1 MHGSKNASGASKEKK
16 GAEATEKRTV
26 ITSKSESP
34 KSQTSGVSSV
44 NKAQTSVAS
53 KTSTMK
59 PAEAKA
65 SSSQQQTRGVDS
77 QKRKRNRKKA
87 TPKPKAE
94 PEKVLQDKKADESQ
108 PVAPVEGKQRDPGGA
123 KCSSKDSLGK
133 EPKQPSLGKEAA
145 AQNAK
150 STQLATTEEGKANT
164 DNKPLASK
172 VAVGTAGTVTAAA
185 LTATTAETKED
196 KRATPA
202 PVTADSKPAEKSDL
216 DTALDDLIN
225 TLGSPE
231 ENEPPAPTYT
241 GPEVSDPMLSL
252 NIEELGKREST
263 IPPEYRK
270 LLESKG
276 DGKITSP
283 SVAVGE
289 SQPTMTDD
297 DLADA
302 LSSDF
307 TCTIVPSAGE
317 KEVRPKEPAAKDE
330 LLQAHSTTSV
340 SSSAPPKEK
349 KPKLEE
355 VTISDSA
362 LDALVD
368 TLGMPEPEPEEDTSS
383 IVEVEEPK
391 AVERKEKK
399 PGERDDTIPPEYR
412 LKPTLDK
419 DGKPLLPTPEEKP
432 KPITE
437 TELIDEFSKDFVC
450 PASSTEKSKPAEL
463 ADKSKKPVADEPSKT
478 PKEKVAASPIALPVQ
493 PLAPSKVSPKPESTK
508 PQNTS
513 AEEAVSASTVPSVK
527 SSAPTVTSPSTQ
539 ATNEAL
545 EALSGSLG
553 KNEPAPEEKKPAV
566 DKVKEKSKKEKHEK
580 LGEKEETIPPDYRL
594 TEVKDKDGKPL
605 LPKPEEKPQPLSE
618 SELLDALSEGFSCSA
633 PASTTETPLKSTGP
647 SKPAVPAEE
656 VISAAAA
663 SAVHS
668 SVPKEA
674 VLPGRKDLDDAAD
687 LLADTLGQREPDPDE
702 NKPFLDKVKEKA
714 KAEHLDKLG
723 ERDDTIPP
731 EYRHLLDSDE
741 KGKPIKPKDK
751 DGEKPKEQTKPD
763 SDSAAIDAL
772 SGDFDHCVKPVSQ
785 PPSTKEEKS
794 KGAASSKPR
803 KEEKKS
809 KTPKKVRLF
818 SITILP
824 SVICS
829 TFASCMSW
837 RISEAS
843 SVQFLSLFCYPLLL
857 VRKPDFLNLISL
869 LSPITR
875 IEIMNLLLYS
885 G

>member
-1 MHGSKNASGASKEKK
+1 MSQPTKGKKQPPAGSKEHGSKNASGTSKEKK
-16 GAEATEKRTV
+16 GAEAAEKRTV
-26 ITSKSESP
+26 NTSKVESS
-34 KSQTSGVSSV
+34 KSQSSGVSSV

-53 KTSTMK
+53 KAPTMK

-65 SSSQQQTRGVDS
+65 T
-77 QKRKRNRKKA
+77 QK
-87 TPKPKAE
+87 TKAE
-94 PEKVLQDKKADESQ
+94 PEKALQDKKADESQ
-108 PVAPVEGKQRDPGGA
+108 PVCPVEGKQKDPGGA
-123 KCSSKDSLGK
+123 KSSSKDSLGK
-133 EPKQPSLGKEAA
+133 EPKQPSLGKETSGK
-145 AQNAK
+145 NAK
-150 STQLATTEEGKANT
+150 STQLATSKEAKDNT
-164 DNKPLASK
+164 DKKSLASK
-172 VAVGTAGTVTAAA
+172 VAVGTAGTVAAA
-185 LTATTAETKED
+185 GLTATTAEPKEH
-196 KRATPA
+196 KQASPA
-202 PVTADSKPAEKSDL
+202 PVIVDSKPAEKSDL
-216 DTALDDLIN
+216 DTALDDLID

-231 ENEPPAPTYT
+231 ENEPPAPIYT

-276 DGKITSP
+276 DGKIASP

-307 TCTIVPSAGE
+307 SCTTVPSAGE
-317 KEVRPKEPAAKDE
+317 KEVKPKEPAAKEE

-368 TLGMPEPEPEEDTSS
+368 TLGMPEPEPEKDISS
-383 IVEVEEPK
+383 IIEVEEPK
-391 AVERKEKK
+391 AIERKEKK

-432 KPITE
+432 KPISD

-463 ADKSKKPVADEPSKT
+463 ADTSKKPVVEESPKT
-478 PKEKVAASPIALPVQ
+478 AKEKVAVSPGALPVQ
-493 PLAPSKVSPKPESTK
+493 PLASSEVSTKPESTK

-553 KNEPAPEEKKPAV
+553 KSEPAPEEKKPAV

-633 PASTTETPLKSTGP
+633 PASKTETPAKSTGP
-647 SKPAVPAEE
+647 SKPAVPTEE
-656 VISAAAA
+656 VISSAAAPA
-663 SAVHS
+663 VQLSA
-668 SVPKEA
+668 PKEA
-674 VLPGRKDLDDAAD
+674 AIPGRKELDAAAD
-687 LLADTLGQREPDPDE
+687 LLADSLGQREPDPDE
-702 NKPFLDKVKEKA
+702 NKPVLDKIKEKA
-714 KAEHLDKLG
+714 KAEHRDKLG

-741 KGKPIKPKDK
+741 KGKPTKPKDN
-751 DGEKPKEQTKPD
+751 DGEKPKEKTKPD

-772 SGDFDHCVKPVSQ
+772 SGDFDHCGKSAVSQ
-785 PPSTKEEKS
+785 SPSTKEEKS
-794 KGAASSKPR
+794 KGAVSSKPR

-809 KTPKKVRLF
+809 KTPKKAKEQ
-818 SITILP
+818 S
-824 SVICS
+824 S
-829 TFASCMSW
+829 TAK
-837 RISEAS
+837 SEKQKKS
-843 SVQFLSLFCYPLLL
+843 
-857 VRKPDFLNLISL
+857 
-869 LSPITR
+869 
-875 IEIMNLLLYS
+875 
-885 G
+885 

>member
-1 MHGSKNASGASKEKK
+1 M
-16 GAEATEKRTV
+16 
-26 ITSKSESP
+26 
-34 KSQTSGVSSV
+34 Q
-44 NKAQTSVAS
+44 AQTSVAS
-53 KTSTMK
+53 KASTMK
-59 PAEAKA
+59 PAETKA
-65 SSSQQQTRGVDS
+65 SQ
-77 QKRKRNRKKA
+77 
-87 TPKPKAE
+87 KPKTE
-94 PEKVLQDKKADESQ
+94 PEKALQDKKADESQ
-108 PVAPVEGKQRDPGGA
+108 PVCPVEGKQRDPGGA
-123 KCSSKDSLGK
+123 KSSSKDSLGK
-133 EPKQPSLGKEAA
+133 EAKQPSLGKETSGP
-145 AQNAK
+145 NAK
-150 STQLATTEEGKANT
+150 STQLATTKEAKADT
-164 DNKPLASK
+164 DKKPLASK
-172 VAVGTAGTVTAAA
+172 VAVGTAGTITAAG
-185 LTATTAETKED
+185 LTAATAETKEQ
-196 KRATPA
+196 KQASPT

-216 DTALDDLIN
+216 DTALDDLID

-252 NIEELGKREST
+252 NIEELGKWEST

-276 DGKITSP
+276 DDKIASP
-283 SVAVGE
+283 SVALEE

-307 TCTIVPSAGE
+307 TCTTVPSAGE

-330 LLQAHSTTSV
+330 LLQAHSATSV

-391 AVERKEKK
+391 AIERKEKK

-419 DGKPLLPTPEEKP
+419 DGKPLLPIAEEKP
-432 KPITE
+432 KPISE

-450 PASSTEKSKPAEL
+450 PASFIEKSKPTEL
-463 ADKSKKPVADEPSKT
+463 ADTAKKPVVDEPSKA
-478 PKEKVAASPIALPVQ
+478 PKEKVAASVALPVQ
-493 PLAPSKVSPKPESTK
+493 PLASSEVSPPESTK

-553 KNEPAPEEKKPAV
+553 KSEPAPEEKKPAV
-566 DKVKEKSKKEKHEK
+566 DKVKEKSKKKKHEK

-633 PASTTETPLKSTGP
+633 PASTTETPAKSTAP
-647 SKPAVPAEE
+647 SKSAVPTEE
-656 VISAAAA
+656 VISSAAA

-674 VLPGRKDLDDAAD
+674 VIPGRKELDDAAD
-687 LLADTLGQREPDPDE
+687 LLADSLGQREPDPDE
-702 NKPFLDKVKEKA
+702 NKPVLDKVKEKA
-714 KAEHLDKLG
+714 KAEYRDKLG

-741 KGKPIKPKDK
+741 KGKPTKPKDK

-772 SGDFDHCVKPVSQ
+772 SGDFDHCGKSVSQ

-809 KTPKKVRLF
+809 KTPKKAKEQ
-818 SITILP
+818 S
-824 SVICS
+824 S
-829 TFASCMSW
+829 TAK
-837 RISEAS
+837 SEKQTKS
-843 SVQFLSLFCYPLLL
+843 
-857 VRKPDFLNLISL
+857 
-869 LSPITR
+869 
-875 IEIMNLLLYS
+875 
-885 G
+885 

>member
-1 MHGSKNASGASKEKK
+1 MAFASWWYATVNTRGVMIVAGFGDPANHLTSSFFDKQHGGKNASGASKEKK

-26 ITSKSESP
+26 NTSNIELA

-44 NKAQTSVAS
+44 SKAQTSVAS
-53 KTSTMK
+53 KASTMK
-59 PAEAKA
+59 PAETKLLFFILLLFILQA
-65 SSSQQQTRGVDS
+65 T
-77 QKRKRNRKKA
+77 QKSK
-87 TPKPKAE
+87 TE
-94 PEKVLQDKKADESQ
+94 PEKALQDKKADESQ
-108 PVAPVEGKQRDPGGA
+108 PVCPVEGKQRDPGGA
-123 KCSSKDSLGK
+123 KSLSKDSLGK
-133 EPKQPSLGKEAA
+133 EAKQPSLGKETSG
-145 AQNAK
+145 QNAK
-150 STQLATTEEGKANT
+150 STQLATTKEAKADT
-164 DNKPLASK
+164 DKKPLASK
-172 VAVGTAGTVTAAA
+172 VAVGTAGTITAAG
-185 LTATTAETKED
+185 LTAATAETKGH
-196 KRATPA
+196 KRASPT
-202 PVTADSKPAEKSDL
+202 PVTADNKPAEKSDL
-216 DTALDDLIN
+216 DTALDDLID

-252 NIEELGKREST
+252 NIEELGKWEST

-276 DGKITSP
+276 DDKIASP
-283 SVAVGE
+283 SVAVEE

-307 TCTIVPSAGE
+307 TCTTVPSAGE
-317 KEVRPKEPAAKDE
+317 KEVRPK
-330 LLQAHSTTSV
+330 
-340 SSSAPPKEK
+340 
-349 KPKLEE
+349 E

-383 IVEVEEPK
+383 IPK
-391 AVERKEKK
+391 AIERKEKK

-419 DGKPLLPTPEEKP
+419 DGKPLLPIAEEKP
-432 KPITE
+432 KPISE

-450 PASSTEKSKPAEL
+450 PASSIEKSKPTEL
-463 ADKSKKPVADEPSKT
+463 ADTAKKPVVDEPQKT
-478 PKEKVAASPIALPVQ
+478 PKGKVAASVAPPVQ
-493 PLAPSKVSPKPESTK
+493 PLASSEVSPKLESSK

-513 AEEAVSASTVPSVK
+513 AEEAVSASAVPSVK

-566 DKVKEKSKKEKHEK
+566 DKVKEKSKKKKHEK

-594 TEVKDKDGKPL
+594 IEVKDKDGKPL

-633 PASTTETPLKSTGP
+633 PASTTETPVKSTGP
-647 SKPAVPAEE
+647 SKPAVPTEE
-656 VISAAAA
+656 VISSAAA
-663 SAVHS
+663 SAVHT

-674 VLPGRKDLDDAAD
+674 VIPGRKELDDAAD
-687 LLADTLGQREPDPDE
+687 LLADSLGQREPDPDE
-702 NKPFLDKVKEKA
+702 NKPVLDKVKEKA
-714 KAEHLDKLG
+714 KAEYRDKLG

-741 KGKPIKPKDK
+741 KGKPVKPKDK

-772 SGDFDHCVKPVSQ
+772 SGDFDHCGKSVSQ

-809 KTPKKVRLF
+809 KTPKKG
-818 SITILP
+818 SIAVHLE
-824 SVICS
+824 V
-829 TFASCMSW
+829 A
-837 RISEAS
+837 
-843 SVQFLSLFCYPLLL
+843 
-857 VRKPDFLNLISL
+857 D
-869 LSPITR
+869 
-875 IEIMNLLLYS
+875 

>member
-1 MHGSKNASGASKEKK
+1 M
-16 GAEATEKRTV
+16 
-26 ITSKSESP
+26 
-34 KSQTSGVSSV
+34 Q
-44 NKAQTSVAS
+44 AQTSVAS
-53 KTSTMK
+53 KASTMK
-59 PAEAKA
+59 PAETKA
-65 SSSQQQTRGVDS
+65 SQ
-77 QKRKRNRKKA
+77 
-87 TPKPKAE
+87 KPKTE
-94 PEKVLQDKKADESQ
+94 PEKALQDKKADESQ
-108 PVAPVEGKQRDPGGA
+108 PVCPVEGKQRDPGGA
-123 KCSSKDSLGK
+123 KSSSKDSLGK
-133 EPKQPSLGKEAA
+133 EAKQPSLGKETSGP
-145 AQNAK
+145 NAK
-150 STQLATTEEGKANT
+150 STQLATTKEAKADT
-164 DNKPLASK
+164 DKKPLASK
-172 VAVGTAGTVTAAA
+172 VAVGTAGTITAAG
-185 LTATTAETKED
+185 LTAATAE
-196 KRATPA
+196 
-202 PVTADSKPAEKSDL
+202 SDL
-216 DTALDDLIN
+216 DTALDDLID

-252 NIEELGKREST
+252 NIEELGKWEST

-276 DGKITSP
+276 DDKIASP
-283 SVAVGE
+283 SVALEE

-307 TCTIVPSAGE
+307 TCTTVPSAGE

-330 LLQAHSTTSV
+330 LLQAHSATSV

-391 AVERKEKK
+391 AIERKEKK

-419 DGKPLLPTPEEKP
+419 DGKPLLPIAEEKP
-432 KPITE
+432 KPISE

-450 PASSTEKSKPAEL
+450 PASFIEKSKPTEL
-463 ADKSKKPVADEPSKT
+463 ADTAKKPVVDEPSKA
-478 PKEKVAASPIALPVQ
+478 PKEKVAASVALPVQ
-493 PLAPSKVSPKPESTK
+493 PLASSEVSPPESTK

-553 KNEPAPEEKKPAV
+553 KSEPAPEEKKPAV
-566 DKVKEKSKKEKHEK
+566 DKVKEKSKKKKHEK

-633 PASTTETPLKSTGP
+633 PASTTETPAKSTAP
-647 SKPAVPAEE
+647 SKSAVPTEE
-656 VISAAAA
+656 VISSAAA

-674 VLPGRKDLDDAAD
+674 VIPGRKELDDAAD
-687 LLADTLGQREPDPDE
+687 LLADSLGQREPDPDE
-702 NKPFLDKVKEKA
+702 NKPVLDKVKEKA
-714 KAEHLDKLG
+714 KAEYRDKLG

-741 KGKPIKPKDK
+741 KGKPTKPKDK

-772 SGDFDHCVKPVSQ
+772 SGDFDHCGKSVSQ

-809 KTPKKVRLF
+809 KTPKKAKEQ
-818 SITILP
+818 S
-824 SVICS
+824 S
-829 TFASCMSW
+829 TAK
-837 RISEAS
+837 SEKQTKS
-843 SVQFLSLFCYPLLL
+843 
-857 VRKPDFLNLISL
+857 
-869 LSPITR
+869 
-875 IEIMNLLLYS
+875 
-885 G
+885 

>member
-1 MHGSKNASGASKEKK
+1 MPHGSKNASGASKEKK

-53 KTSTMK
+53 KASTMK

-150 STQLATTEEGKANT
+150 STQLATTKEGKANT

-202 PVTADSKPAEKSDL
+202 PVTADSKPAGKSDL

-225 TLGSPE
+225 TLGTPE

-241 GPEVSDPMLSL
+241 GPEVLDPMLSL

-307 TCTIVPSAGE
+307 TCTIVPSTGE

-432 KPITE
+432 KLVTE

-656 VISAAAA
+656 VISSAAA

-772 SGDFDHCVKPVSQ
+772 SGDFDHCVKPVAQ

-809 KTPKKVRLF
+809 KTPKKAKEQ
-818 SITILP
+818 S
-824 SVICS
+824 S
-829 TFASCMSW
+829 TAK
-837 RISEAS
+837 SEKQKKS
-843 SVQFLSLFCYPLLL
+843 
-857 VRKPDFLNLISL
+857 
-869 LSPITR
+869 
-875 IEIMNLLLYS
+875 
-885 G
+885 

>member
-1 MHGSKNASGASKEKK
+1 MSQPTKGKKQPTKEHGSKNASGASKEKK

-59 PAEAKA
+59 PAEA
-65 SSSQQQTRGVDS
+65 
-77 QKRKRNRKKA
+77 KA

>member
-1 MHGSKNASGASKEKK
+1 MSQPAKGKKQPAAGSKDHGDKNASGASKEKK

-26 ITSKSESP
+26 NTSDIELP

-53 KTSTMK
+53 KASTMK
-59 PAEAKA
+59 PAETKA

-87 TPKPKAE
+87 TQKPKTE
-94 PEKVLQDKKADESQ
+94 PEKALQDKKADEPQ
-108 PVAPVEGKQRDPGGA
+108 PVCPVEGKQRDPGGA
-123 KCSSKDSLGK
+123 KSSSKDSLGK
-133 EPKQPSLGKEAA
+133 EAKQPSLGKETSG
-145 AQNAK
+145 QNAK
-150 STQLATTEEGKANT
+150 STQLATAKEAKAGT
-164 DNKPLASK
+164 DKKPLASK
-172 VAVGTAGTVTAAA
+172 AAVGTAGTIAAAGLTAA
-185 LTATTAETKED
+185 TAETKEH
-196 KRATPA
+196 KQASPT

-216 DTALDDLIN
+216 DTALDDLID

-241 GPEVSDPMLSL
+241 GPEVSDPMFSL

-276 DGKITSP
+276 DDKIASP
-283 SVAVGE
+283 SVAVEE

-307 TCTIVPSAGE
+307 TCTTVPSAGE

-330 LLQAHSTTSV
+330 LLQAHSATSV

-383 IVEVEEPK
+383 IVEIEEPK
-391 AVERKEKK
+391 AIERKEKK
-399 PGERDDTIPPEYR
+399 PGEHDDTIPPEYR

-419 DGKPLLPTPEEKP
+419 DGKPLLPIAEEKP
-432 KPITE
+432 KPISE

-450 PASSTEKSKPAEL
+450 PASSIEKSKPTEL
-463 ADKSKKPVADEPSKT
+463 ADTAKKPVVDEPPKA
-478 PKEKVAASPIALPVQ
+478 PKEKVAASVALPVQ
-493 PLAPSKVSPKPESTK
+493 PLASSEVSPKPKSTK

-553 KNEPAPEEKKPAV
+553 KSEPAPEEKKPAV
-566 DKVKEKSKKEKHEK
+566 DKVKEKSKKKKHEK

-618 SELLDALSEGFSCSA
+618 SELLDALSEGFSCST
-633 PASTTETPLKSTGP
+633 PASTTETPAKSTAP
-647 SKPAVPAEE
+647 SKPAVPTEE
-656 VISAAAA
+656 VISSAAA

-674 VLPGRKDLDDAAD
+674 VIPGRKELDDAAD
-687 LLADTLGQREPDPDE
+687 LLADSLGQREPDPDE
-702 NKPFLDKVKEKA
+702 NKPVLDKVKEKA
-714 KAEHLDKLG
+714 KAEYREKLG

-772 SGDFDHCVKPVSQ
+772 SGDFDHCGKSVSQ

-809 KTPKKVRLF
+809 KTPKKAKEQ
-818 SITILP
+818 S
-824 SVICS
+824 S
-829 TFASCMSW
+829 AK
-837 RISEAS
+837 SEKQTKS
-843 SVQFLSLFCYPLLL
+843 
-857 VRKPDFLNLISL
+857 
-869 LSPITR
+869 
-875 IEIMNLLLYS
+875 
-885 G
+885 

>member
-1 MHGSKNASGASKEKK
+1 MSQPAKGKKQPAAGSKDHGDKNASGASKEKK

-26 ITSKSESP
+26 NTSNTELP

-44 NKAQTSVAS
+44 SKAQTSVAS
-53 KTSTMK
+53 KASTMK
-59 PAEAKA
+59 PAE
-65 SSSQQQTRGVDS
+65 T
-77 QKRKRNRKKA
+77 KA
-87 TPKPKAE
+87 TQKPKTE
-94 PEKVLQDKKADESQ
+94 PEKALQDKKADEPQ
-108 PVAPVEGKQRDPGGA
+108 PVCPVEGKQRDPGGA
-123 KCSSKDSLGK
+123 KSLSKDSLGK
-133 EPKQPSLGKEAA
+133 EAKQPSLGKETSG
-145 AQNAK
+145 QNAK
-150 STQLATTEEGKANT
+150 STQLATAKEAKADT
-164 DNKPLASK
+164 DKKPLASK
-172 VAVGTAGTVTAAA
+172 VAVGTAGTIAAAGLTAA
-185 LTATTAETKED
+185 TAETKEH
-196 KRATPA
+196 KQASPT

-216 DTALDDLIN
+216 DTALDDLID

-252 NIEELGKREST
+252 NIEELGKWEST

-276 DGKITSP
+276 DDKIASP
-283 SVAVGE
+283 SVAVEE

-307 TCTIVPSAGE
+307 TCTTVPSAGE

-330 LLQAHSTTSV
+330 LLQAHSATSV

-368 TLGMPEPEPEEDTSS
+368 TLGMPEPEPEEDISS

-391 AVERKEKK
+391 AIERKEKK

-419 DGKPLLPTPEEKP
+419 DGKPLLPIAEEKP
-432 KPITE
+432 KPISE

-450 PASSTEKSKPAEL
+450 PASSIEKSKPTEL
-463 ADKSKKPVADEPSKT
+463 ADTTKKPVVDEPPKA
-478 PKEKVAASPIALPVQ
+478 PKEKVAASVTLPVQ
-493 PLAPSKVSPKPESTK
+493 PLASSEVSPKPESTK
-508 PQNTS
+508 PQNIS

-553 KNEPAPEEKKPAV
+553 KSEPAPEEKKPAV
-566 DKVKEKSKKEKHEK
+566 DKVKEKSKKKKHEK

-618 SELLDALSEGFSCSA
+618 SELLDALSEGFSCST
-633 PASTTETPLKSTGP
+633 PASIQPAKSTAP
-647 SKPAVPAEE
+647 SKPSVPTEE
-656 VISAAAA
+656 VISSAAA

-674 VLPGRKDLDDAAD
+674 VIPGRKELDDAAD
-687 LLADTLGQREPDPDE
+687 LLADSLGQREPDPDE
-702 NKPFLDKVKEKA
+702 NKPVLDKVKEKA
-714 KAEHLDKLG
+714 KAEYREKLG

-772 SGDFDHCVKPVSQ
+772 SGDFDHCGKSVSQ
-785 PPSTKEEKS
+785 PPSAKEEKS

-809 KTPKKVRLF
+809 KTPKKAKEQ
-818 SITILP
+818 S
-824 SVICS
+824 S
-829 TFASCMSW
+829 TAK
-837 RISEAS
+837 SEKQPKS
-843 SVQFLSLFCYPLLL
+843 
-857 VRKPDFLNLISL
+857 
-869 LSPITR
+869 
-875 IEIMNLLLYS
+875 
-885 G
+885 

>member
-1 MHGSKNASGASKEKK
+1 MSQPTKGKKQPAAGSKEHGSKSASGASKEKK
-16 GAEATEKRTV
+16 GGEATEKRTV
-26 ITSKSESP
+26 NTSNIESP
-34 KSQTSGVSSV
+34 KSQTSRVSSV
-44 NKAQTSVAS
+44 NKAQTAVAS
-53 KTSTMK
+53 KASTMK
-59 PAEAKA
+59 PAE
-65 SSSQQQTRGVDS
+65 T
-77 QKRKRNRKKA
+77 KA
-87 TPKPKAE
+87 TQKPKAE
-94 PEKVLQDKKADESQ
+94 PEKALQDKKVDESQ
-108 PVAPVEGKQRDPGGA
+108 PVCPVEGKQKDPGGA
-123 KCSSKDSLGK
+123 KSSSKDSLGK
-133 EPKQPSLGKEAA
+133 EPKQPSLGKETSG
-145 AQNAK
+145 QNAK
-150 STQLATTEEGKANT
+150 SKQLATTKEAKANT
-164 DNKPLASK
+164 DKKPLASK
-172 VAVGTAGTVTAAA
+172 VAVGTAGTVTAAGLVA
-185 LTATTAETKED
+185 ATAETKEH
-196 KRATPA
+196 KVASPA

-216 DTALDDLIN
+216 DTALDDLID

-252 NIEELGKREST
+252 NIEELGKWEST

-276 DGKITSP
+276 DGKIASP

-307 TCTIVPSAGE
+307 TCTTVPSAGE

-330 LLQAHSTTSV
+330 LLQAHSAKSV

-391 AVERKEKK
+391 AIERKEKK

-419 DGKPLLPTPEEKP
+419 DGKPLLPAAEEKP
-432 KPITE
+432 KPISE

-450 PASSTEKSKPAEL
+450 PASSTEKSKPTEL
-463 ADKSKKPVADEPSKT
+463 ADTSKKPVVDEPPKT
-478 PKEKVAASPIALPVQ
+478 PKEKVTASPVALPVQ
-493 PLAPSKVSPKPESTK
+493 PLASSEVSPKPESTK

-513 AEEAVSASTVPSVK
+513 AEEVVSASAVPSVK

-633 PASTTETPLKSTGP
+633 PASTTETPAKSTSP
-647 SKPAVPAEE
+647 SKPVVPTEE
-656 VISAAAA
+656 VISSAAAP
-663 SAVHS
+663 AVQS

-674 VLPGRKDLDDAAD
+674 VIPGRKELDDAAD

-702 NKPFLDKVKEKA
+702 NKPVLDKVKEKA

-741 KGKPIKPKDK
+741 KDKPIKPKDKDGEKPKEQTDKPIKPKDK

-772 SGDFDHCVKPVSQ
+772 SGDFDHCGKPVVSQ

-794 KGAASSKPR
+794 KGAASSKTR

-809 KTPKKVRLF
+809 KTPKKAKEQ
-818 SITILP
+818 S
-824 SVICS
+824 S
-829 TFASCMSW
+829 TAK
-837 RISEAS
+837 SEKQKKS
-843 SVQFLSLFCYPLLL
+843 
-857 VRKPDFLNLISL
+857 
-869 LSPITR
+869 
-875 IEIMNLLLYS
+875 
-885 G
+885 

>member
-1 MHGSKNASGASKEKK
+1 
-16 GAEATEKRTV
+16 
-26 ITSKSESP
+26 
-34 KSQTSGVSSV
+34 
-44 NKAQTSVAS
+44 
-53 KTSTMK
+53 MK

>member
-1 MHGSKNASGASKEKK
+1 MAFASWWY
-16 GAEATEKRTV
+16 ATVNTRGVMIAAGFGDPKRTV
-26 ITSKSESP
+26 NTSNIELA

-53 KTSTMK
+53 KASTMK
-59 PAEAKA
+59 PAE
-65 SSSQQQTRGVDS
+65 T
-77 QKRKRNRKKA
+77 KA
-87 TPKPKAE
+87 TQKPKTE
-94 PEKVLQDKKADESQ
+94 PEKALQDKKAD
-108 PVAPVEGKQRDPGGA
+108 
-123 KCSSKDSLGK
+123 
-133 EPKQPSLGKEAA
+133 
-145 AQNAK
+145 
-150 STQLATTEEGKANT
+150 T
-164 DNKPLASK
+164 DKKPLASK
-172 VAVGTAGTVTAAA
+172 VAVGTAGTITAAG
-185 LTATTAETKED
+185 LTAATAETKEH
-196 KRATPA
+196 KWASPT
-202 PVTADSKPAEKSDL
+202 PVTADSKPAEK
-216 DTALDDLIN
+216 
-225 TLGSPE
+225 
-231 ENEPPAPTYT
+231 
-241 GPEVSDPMLSL
+241 DPMLSL
-252 NIEELGKREST
+252 NIEELGKWEST

-270 LLESKG
+270 LLESK
-276 DGKITSP
+276 DDDKIASP
-283 SVAVGE
+283 SVAVEE
-289 SQPTMTDD
+289 SQPRMTDD

-307 TCTIVPSAGE
+307 TCTTVPSAGE
-317 KEVRPKEPAAKDE
+317 KEVRPREPAAKDE
-330 LLQAHSTTSV
+330 LLQAHSATSV

-368 TLGMPEPEPEEDTSS
+368 TLGMPEPEPKEDTSS
-383 IVEVEEPK
+383 IVEPK
-391 AVERKEKK
+391 AIERKEKK

-412 LKPTLDK
+412 LKPTL
-419 DGKPLLPTPEEKP
+419 
-432 KPITE
+432 PISE

-450 PASSTEKSKPAEL
+450 PASSIEKSKPTEL
-463 ADKSKKPVADEPSKT
+463 ADTAKKPVVDEPSKT
-478 PKEKVAASPIALPVQ
+478 PREKVAASVALPVQ
-493 PLAPSKVSPKPESTK
+493 PLASSEVSPKLESTK
-508 PQNTS
+508 PQNRS

-553 KNEPAPEEKKPAV
+553 KSEPAPEEKKPAV
-566 DKVKEKSKKEKHEK
+566 DKVKEKSKKKKHEK

-633 PASTTETPLKSTGP
+633 PASTTETPAKSTGP
-647 SKPAVPAEE
+647 SKPAVPTEQ
-656 VISAAAA
+656 VISSAAA

-674 VLPGRKDLDDAAD
+674 VIPGRKELDDAAD
-687 LLADTLGQREPDPDE
+687 LLADSLGQREPDPDD
-702 NKPFLDKVKEKA
+702 NKPVLDKVKEKA
-714 KAEHLDKLG
+714 KAEYRDKLG

-772 SGDFDHCVKPVSQ
+772 SGDFDHCGKSVSQ

-794 KGAASSKPR
+794 KSAASSKPK

-809 KTPKKVRLF
+809 KTPKKAKEQ
-818 SITILP
+818 S
-824 SVICS
+824 S
-829 TFASCMSW
+829 TAK
-837 RISEAS
+837 SEKQKKS
-843 SVQFLSLFCYPLLL
+843 
-857 VRKPDFLNLISL
+857 
-869 LSPITR
+869 
-875 IEIMNLLLYS
+875 
-885 G
+885 